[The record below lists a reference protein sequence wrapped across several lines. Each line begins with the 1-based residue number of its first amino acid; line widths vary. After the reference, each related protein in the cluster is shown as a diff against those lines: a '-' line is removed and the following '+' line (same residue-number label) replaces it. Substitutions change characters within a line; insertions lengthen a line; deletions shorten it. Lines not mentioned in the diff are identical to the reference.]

1 MTGSFSNFDPAA
13 PGRLLYYSSFYIVY
27 CKPFQCSIPG
37 TPFRGSA
44 KNVAKVESIFETC
57 KFFRNFFFEAPPGL
71 CIHAPGRPGRGGNS
85 FPKASAKVRN
95 PAEPSKFSDENISKK
110 HAF

>member
-13 PGRLLYYSSFYIVY
+13 PGRLLYYSSFVLSIVSL
-27 CKPFQCSIPG
+27 FNVL
-37 TPFRGSA
+37 FREPLPGSA
-44 KNVAKVESIFETC
+44 KNVAKVGSIFETC
-57 KFFRNFFFEAPPGL
+57 KFFRNFFFEAPPGPR
-71 CIHAPGRPGRGGNS
+71 IRTPGHPGRGGNS

-95 PAEPSKFSDENISKK
+95 PAEPSKFSDGNISKK